1 MGYKIGVTLFFIAFL
16 LWAMNHAN
24 NERIRKEN
32 GRE

>member
-16 LWAMNHAN
+16 MWAMNHAN

-32 GRE
+32 E

>member
-1 MGYKIGVTLFFIAFL
+1 MGYKIGVTLFFIALL

-32 GRE
+32 E

>member
-1 MGYKIGVTLFFIAFL
+1 MEYKIGVTLFFIAFL

-32 GRE
+32 E